1 MRYIKNKN
9 KKVKNRKTQINS
21 KLKKILPLILIYYFL
36 KILFLEI
43 RNSLEVP
50 YIRKEPYLIW
60 LAEDRPESQQMSQ
73 GSSSWIF
80 LTLFRKIV
88 SISEFRTVI
97 IPFFP
102 CAWGVEIT
110 SIVVADQSDPP
121 PVAVCSSDDDR
132 IIILTP
138 RDQYNLVF

>member
-9 KKVKNRKTQINS
+9 KKVLNRKTQINS

-50 YIRKEPYLIW
+50 YIRKEPYLIL

-73 GSSSWIF
+73 GSSS
-80 LTLFRKIV
+80 
-88 SISEFRTVI
+88 
-97 IPFFP
+97 
-102 CAWGVEIT
+102 
-110 SIVVADQSDPP
+110 
-121 PVAVCSSDDDR
+121 
-132 IIILTP
+132 
-138 RDQYNLVF
+138 